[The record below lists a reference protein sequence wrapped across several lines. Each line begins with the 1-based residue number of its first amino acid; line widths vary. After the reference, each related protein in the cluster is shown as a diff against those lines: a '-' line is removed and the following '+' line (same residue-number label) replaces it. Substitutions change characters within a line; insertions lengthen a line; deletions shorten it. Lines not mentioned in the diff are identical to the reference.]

1 MGHSCSTAPLEAPV
15 KARNLRMKVVSVLV
29 LLMAVI
35 GMSYSATSD
44 VSPLLLRRVLR
55 SPQSGG
61 ENTNTR
67 IFFNN
72 GNANSAAA
80 GALFGGL
87 ISYAQNQIKNPCTR
101 RGQTTTNNRIFGQG
115 FNFGNFVAGAA
126 AAYGTSQLATN
137 FLN

>member
-1 MGHSCSTAPLEAPV
+1 
-15 KARNLRMKVVSVLV
+15 MKVVSVLV
-29 LLMAVI
+29 LLMLMAVI
-35 GMSYSATSD
+35 EMSYSATSD

-61 ENTNTR
+61 ESPNTR

-101 RGQTTTNNRIFGQG
+101 RGPTTNNRIFGQG
-115 FNFGNFVAGAA
+115 FNLGNFVAGAA

-137 FLN
+137 FLNGCG

>member
-1 MGHSCSTAPLEAPV
+1 
-15 KARNLRMKVVSVLV
+15 VLV
-29 LLMAVI
+29 LLMLMAVI
-35 GMSYSATSD
+35 EMSYSATSD

-87 ISYAQNQIKNPCTR
+87 ISYAQNQVISYFLYFEIIEN
-101 RGQTTTNNRIFGQG
+101 I
-115 FNFGNFVAGAA
+115 AA
-126 AAYGTSQLATN
+126 SIN
-137 FLN
+137 